1 MSIRRK
7 AREYALQM
15 LYQWEVSGQKPYT
28 VESAFWKGARSEKN
42 TRVFANEL
50 FEGAVGRVKEIDKLL
65 GQHAQN
71 WRLDRMAA
79 VDRNI
84 LRLGVYEL
92 CHCSDSPPKVV
103 INEALELAK
112 KFSDA
117 DGPAFIN
124 GVLDA
129 VNKAAEKENGKRKM
143 ESGPV

>member
-15 LYQWEVSGQKPYT
+15 LYQWEVSGQKPHA

-50 FEGAVGRVKEIDKLL
+50 FEGAVGWVKEIDKLL

-79 VDRNI
+79 IDRNI

-92 CHCSDSPPKVV
+92 RYCSDAPPKVV

-112 KFSDA
+112 KFCDA
-117 DGPAFIN
+117 EGPAFVN
-124 GVLDA
+124 GILDS
-129 VNKAAEKENGKRKM
+129 VNKAVEKENGKGKM
-143 ESGPV
+143 EKGNA

>member
-15 LYQWEVSGQKPYT
+15 LYQWEVSGQKPHA
-28 VESAFWKGARSEKN
+28 VESAFWKGVPSEKN

-50 FEGAVGRVKEIDKLL
+50 FEGAAGWVKEIDELL

-71 WRLDRMAA
+71 WRLERMAA
-79 VDRNI
+79 IDRNI

-92 CHCSDSPPKVV
+92 RYCSDSPPKVV

-117 DGPAFIN
+117 GGPAFIN

-129 VNKAAEKENGKRKM
+129 ILRDG
-143 ESGPV
+143 S